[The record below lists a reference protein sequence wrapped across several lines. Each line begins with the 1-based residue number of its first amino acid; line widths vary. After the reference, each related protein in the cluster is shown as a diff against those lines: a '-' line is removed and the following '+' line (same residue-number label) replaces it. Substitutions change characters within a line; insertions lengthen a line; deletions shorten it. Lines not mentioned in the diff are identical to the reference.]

1 MAKITNTFIGGMS
14 RDTSPVKQD
23 NQHTYYVENFRITD
37 NNGLSKTSLKNEP
50 GNTIAI
56 KFPEPTGPHTVSDY
70 LFLTHTFIRGDLI
83 LLSIIDNSLNPTYSI
98 YRITNAQL
106 LNAIKTLTPIE
117 VNDNYYHSDINF
129 PNNQEDIVNNLVY
142 RSSQLNF
149 DPDYEIKAFAV
160 YESPLI
166 QKLYI
171 SDELNGFRYL
181 NLIHD
186 SDYNDLTNSNL
197 NLYSISQVSINPPVP
212 TVYNGGNIPVG
223 KVQYA
228 VQFYSTYGAE
238 SFFSPISNPVFI
250 SNSVLSPRYNYQL
263 RGGNEGDISNKSVS
277 LSISLNTAV
286 STTLS
291 EFSRMRCVAIEYST
305 PTLVPTIRVF
315 YDSNIDNNA
324 TSLNV
329 LDTGVSLGTIS
340 LEEFRGLANFLFTP
354 KYINSKDNY
363 LFAAN
368 IKETFFD
375 IGTYDSRAYR
385 FNTTSVSYLFETD
398 GSYYTLTSTGG
409 WTKGTDSG
417 TDWSI
422 PLTADCINRSNSL
435 TPAAYN
441 NNYQKDGSTV
451 GAEGKNIKLEVIKTP
466 VYIDTAYL
474 DTTTVEIIDSPLSKP
489 TTGVLG
495 YYLSGEVYRIGIVF
509 RNSFGVRSRPQ
520 WVCDLRFPDHYE
532 QNSLI
537 SNRVFGSTLYY
548 SYHLKATVKTMPV
561 GAESWE
567 IVRCRRTDI
576 DKTILGYGVLKAL
589 AEVTFDEDDILAFSD
604 VPLCDSVASNLE
616 GEPLSLRDDIF
627 GFISPDFLIDN
638 LVVENDYYFKTI
650 GLAYDRL
657 ASSGTLFSLGY
668 PGFEEGNA
676 SYATRIKYRGI
687 EKCGS
692 NDFEELSILDSSSL
706 QEEPFGVY
714 GNIVL
719 NGETKSIRNLTF
731 RLTSSSDSDEYG
743 QGGKANVIKF
753 TSSPD
758 VSYSNFN
765 PYDLL
770 YGYVHRDS
778 YSSIYGGN
786 TYSSRI
792 NSEYISC
799 GSESVR
805 VNSPV
810 SVYGGD
816 TFPGMF
822 TYTNSH
828 ILPDSETPTMPGG
841 SGNKIYSYFS
851 FPVECSYN
859 LYLSNGIS
867 STSESTNVA
876 SCMMRT
882 VAGAYRTLS
891 STNMIYVQEKGL
903 YDYNRSYSRDLDGQ
917 KFLSEEDLY
926 RESEFDCRIYGSN
939 LKTNGELSDS
949 WLKFTVDN
957 FIDVDTRYGPITH
970 LFLHNDILYFFQEK
984 AFGYLPI
991 NEEATITT
999 NTNAKLSLASSG
1011 ILERVKYISTE
1022 SGVLNHKE
1030 LTATKY
1036 GIFWVDRLNKSIC
1049 QFSGT
1054 QGSLE
1059 DLKLDKDMESYINSF
1074 TNYDH
1079 PIYVG
1084 YNDDKK
1090 DVYFSN
1096 ETLDKT
1102 LLYNVNAN
1110 SFVEVQSF
1118 SSDHFIKVDKYCLSR
1133 AIEDYG
1139 ASDNFSNF
1147 YLQGYGDKG
1156 NFYGTVSPSI
1166 LHFIVN
1172 PGDNGI
1178 YETIEWFSECMTEL
1192 GVKTN
1197 KTFTNLRVK
1206 TGYQDS
1212 GELSL
1217 SLSTN
1222 LGQRFRT
1229 WFTPIPRALYDLNGV
1244 ALERTDS
1251 RMRDYYLLV
1260 EVEFDNTNNDSFE
1273 VNEIITNV
1281 THGNAKPY

>member
-1 MAKITNTFIGGMS
+1 MAKITNSFVGGMS

-83 LLSIIDNSLNPTYSI
+83 LLSIIDNSLNPIYSI

-149 DPDYEIKAFAV
+149 DPDYEIELFGV

-171 SDELNGFRYL
+171 SDELNGYRYL

-212 TVYNGGNIPVG
+212 TVYNGGNVPIG
-223 KVQYA
+223 KIQYA

-250 SNSVLSPRYNYQL
+250 TNSILSPNYNYEL
-263 RGGNEGDISNKSVS
+263 RGDDEGDISNKSVG

-286 STTLS
+286 STTLA
-291 EFSRMRCVAIEYST
+291 EFSRMRCVAIEYTT
-305 PTLVPTIRVF
+305 PTLVPNIRVF
-315 YDSNIDNNA
+315 YDSNINNNA
-324 TSLNV
+324 TSLTV

-340 LEEFRGLANFLFTP
+340 LEEFRGLSNFLFTP
-354 KYINSKDNY
+354 KYLDAKDNY

-375 IGTYDSRAYR
+375 LGTYDSRVYR
-385 FNTTSVSYLFETD
+385 FNSGTVVSTLFESDST
-398 GSYYTLTSTGG
+398 YYTLTSTGS
-409 WTKGTDSG
+409 WTKGATSG
-417 TDWSI
+417 TNWSI
-422 PLTADCINRSNSL
+422 PSTADCINRYNSL
-435 TPAAYN
+435 TPGTYLN
-441 NNYQKDGSTV
+441 KYQTDGVTW
-451 GAEGKNIKLEVIKTP
+451 GAEGKNIKLEIIKTP
-466 VYIDTAYL
+466 INIDY
-474 DTTTVEIIDSPLSKP
+474 TTSFVTNIFIGNSPIADL

-495 YYLSGEVYRIGIVF
+495 YYLAGEVYRIGIVF
-509 RNSFGVRSRPQ
+509 RNAFGVRSRPQ
-520 WVCDLRFPDHYE
+520 WLCDLKFPDHYE
-532 QNSLI
+532 QSDDICSSPVL
-537 SNRVFGSTLYY
+537 GSINYH

-589 AEVTFDEDDILAFSD
+589 ATVAFDTDDILAFSD
-604 VPLCDSVASNLE
+604 IPMCDSVGGYNLWNRV
-616 GEPLSLRDDIF
+616 LSLRDDIF
-627 GFISPDFLIDN
+627 GFVSPDFLIDN
-638 LVVENDYYFKTI
+638 LSIEDGYLFKTVGI
-650 GLAYDRL
+650 VSDRMTP
-657 ASSGTLFSLGY
+657 SSNILTSLDY
-668 PGFEEGNA
+668 PDRSGGNE
-676 SYATRIKYRGI
+676 SYATRVKFNGIDKY
-687 EKCGS
+687 GS
-692 NDFEELSILDSSSL
+692 NDHDDLSILDSASL
-706 QEEPFGVY
+706 PEEPFGVY
-714 GNIVL
+714 GNVIL
-719 NGETKSIRNLTF
+719 NGETNSIRNLTF
-731 RLTSSSDSDEYG
+731 RLSVETNDEYG
-743 QGGKANVIKF
+743 QGGKVNVIKF
-753 TSSPD
+753 TSAPD
-758 VSYSNFN
+758 VTYLS
-765 PYDLL
+765 PWDLL
-770 YGYVHRDS
+770 YGYVYRDS
-778 YSSIYGGN
+778 YNSIYGGN
-786 TYSSRI
+786 TYGSRI
-792 NSEYISC
+792 DSEYIGC
-799 GSESVR
+799 GNESVLLNTA
-805 VNSPV
+805 VTI
-810 SVYGGD
+810 YGGD

-828 ILPDSETPTMPGG
+828 ILPEAETPGKL
-841 SGNKIYSYFS
+841 GNKVYSYFS

-859 LYLSNGIS
+859 LYLQNGVS
-867 STSESTNVA
+867 STSESTNLT
-876 SCMMRT
+876 SCMIRT
-882 VAGAYRTLS
+882 NAGAYQTLS
-891 STNMIYVQEKGL
+891 TTNTIYLQEKGL
-903 YDYNRSYSRDLDGQ
+903 YEYNRSYSRDLDVQ
-917 KFLSEEDLY
+917 KFVAEEDLY

-991 NEEATITT
+991 NEEATIAT

-1074 TNYDH
+1074 TNYNH

-1139 ASDNFSNF
+1139 ASDNFSNY
-1147 YLQGYGDKG
+1147 YLHGYGDKG
-1156 NFYGTVSPSI
+1156 SFYGTVSPSI

-1172 PGDNGI
+1172 PGDNGV
-1178 YETIEWFSECMTEL
+1178 YETLEWFSECMTEL

-1281 THGNAKPY
+1281 THGNAKTY